1 MNKARILLTI
11 IIGILIYIVWI
22 FAKQPISGKIMRN
35 KDLKIVFLGTKN
47 GILIYNPLSKVI
59 SLKLVEKP
67 KFEKNISI
75 YQKAYQI
82 YLENEKEIKNV
93 HYVYLESTDFINKIP
108 QWKHNIKSLID
119 IIKYF
124 IGIKTNITLFDRITI
139 FPLLINTKP
148 SEVLFIK
155 SQTETKE
162 NAGQLQKN
170 ITVELIASGAD
181 KKTIKKVKSI
191 LKENGIDILEEK
203 NADVS
208 QTKVIIKSINDYDK
222 AKKIMDILNIEKE
235 IIIEKRASICD
246 VTLIISKDYKE
257 E

>member
-1 MNKARILLTI
+1 
-11 IIGILIYIVWI
+11 
-22 FAKQPISGKIMRN
+22 
-35 KDLKIVFLGTKN
+35 
-47 GILIYNPLSKVI
+47 
-59 SLKLVEKP
+59 
-67 KFEKNISI
+67 
-75 YQKAYQI
+75 
-82 YLENEKEIKNV
+82 
-93 HYVYLESTDFINKIP
+93 
-108 QWKHNIKSLID
+108 LID